1 MFLPSVCVQGD
12 CNEAINFYKE
22 VLGAEVR
29 KIMYASEAPP
39 EEVEGL
45 PPDYVTYSEI
55 LIYGT
60 PIMMIGGAEE
70 PIPSEHFWFT
80 LALDS
85 AKEATSI
92 FNKLAESG
100 EIIEPL
106 APQFWAALNGDVKDR
121 FGITWNIGTKE

>member
-39 EEVEGL
+39 EEVEDL

-55 LIYGT
+55 VIYGT
-60 PIMMIGGAEE
+60 PIMVIGGAEE
-70 PIPSEHFWFT
+70 PISCDHFWFT
-80 LALDS
+80 LAFDS
-85 AKEATSI
+85 AGEATNI
-92 FNKLAESG
+92 FNKLAEGG
-100 EIIEPL
+100 EIKEPL